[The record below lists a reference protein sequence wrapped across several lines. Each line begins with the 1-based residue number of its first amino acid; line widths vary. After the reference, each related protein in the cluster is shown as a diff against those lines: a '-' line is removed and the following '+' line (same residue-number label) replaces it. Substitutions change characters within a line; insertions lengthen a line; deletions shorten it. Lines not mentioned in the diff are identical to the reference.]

1 MLARYRKL
9 IVTGGLLLGMLLC
22 LMIARYQ
29 QMNSC
34 FKDRA
39 PLRSFMVTLDRS
51 QQKQLIEQSRK
62 FAEKYGF
69 KFQIEYY
76 TLNHENFLID
86 LTRKDIEI
94 IASNPGFD
102 LGTYFI
108 GFYNYDCIHPAVA
121 SDVDGLVSDL
131 KSSINEI
138 PSVTITDER

>member
-9 IVTGGLLLGMLLC
+9 IVTGGLLLGILLC

-34 FKDRA
+34 FKERL
-39 PLRSFMVTLDRS
+39 PLRSFMVTLERS

-62 FAEKYGF
+62 FADKHGF
-69 KFQIEYY
+69 KFHIEYY

-94 IASNPGFD
+94 TASNPGSD

-108 GFYNYDCIHPAVA
+108 GFYNYDCIHPTVA
-121 SDVDGLVSDL
+121 SDVDGLVTDL
-131 KSSINEI
+131 KSSMSEI
-138 PSVTITDER
+138 PSARITEEK

>member
-9 IVTGGLLLGMLLC
+9 IVTAGLLLGMLLC

-51 QQKQLIEQSRK
+51 QQKQLIERSRK

-108 GFYNYDCIHPAVA
+108 GFYNYDCIHPTVA

>member
-1 MLARYRKL
+1 MLTGYRKV
-9 IVTGGLLLGMLLC
+9 IVTGGLLLGILLC

-62 FAEKYGF
+62 FAEKHGF

-76 TLNHENFLID
+76 TLNHEIFLID
-86 LTRKDIEI
+86 LTRKDTEI

-108 GFYNYDCIHPAVA
+108 GFYTYDCIHPTVA

-131 KSSINEI
+131 KSFMSEI
-138 PSVTITDER
+138 SSARITEEK

>member
-22 LMIARYQ
+22 LMIARYL

-34 FKDRA
+34 FKDGA

-51 QQKQLIEQSRK
+51 QQKQLIEQARK

-69 KFQIEYY
+69 KFQIDYY
-76 TLNHENFLID
+76 TLNHEEFSIWMK
-86 LTRKDIEI
+86 RKDIEVT
-94 IASNPGFD
+94 ASNPGFD

-108 GFYNYDCIHPAVA
+108 GFYNYDCIHPTVA

-131 KSSINEI
+131 KGSINEI

>member
-1 MLARYRKL
+1 MLARYRKF

-39 PLRSFMVTLDRS
+39 PLRSFIVTLDRS

-86 LTRKDIEI
+86 LTRKDIEVT
-94 IASNPGFD
+94 ASNPGFD

-108 GFYNYDCIHPAVA
+108 GFYNYDCIHPTVA
-121 SDVDGLVSDL
+121 SDIEGLVTDL
-131 KSSINEI
+131 KSRMSEI
-138 PSVTITDER
+138 PSVKITEEK

>member
-1 MLARYRKL
+1 MLARYRKF

-39 PLRSFMVTLDRS
+39 PLRSFMVTLE
-51 QQKQLIEQSRK
+51 QQQLIEQSRK

-86 LTRKDIEI
+86 LTRKDIEVT
-94 IASNPGFD
+94 ASNPGFD

-108 GFYNYDCIHPAVA
+108 GFYNYDCIHPTVA
-121 SDVDGLVSDL
+121 WDVDGLVTDL
-131 KSSINEI
+131 KSLISEI
-138 PSVTITDER
+138 PSVKITEEK